1 MTGVY
6 TEHTLKALNKT
17 QLIDLFLKIQD
28 QTNSTIDS
36 LMAEMKDL
44 NSSFKR
50 LESDVQIVKTVN
62 NNLKHLENIERQC

>member
-17 QLIDLFLKIQD
+17 QLIDLFLKMQD

-36 LMAEMKDL
+36 LMAEIKDL

-50 LESDVQIVKTVN
+50 LKSDVQIVKTLN
-62 NNLKHLENIERQC
+62 NNLLN